1 MTIAEVILQKLTD
14 LSDPKTASVQLRFFK
29 TGQGQYGEGD
39 RFLGVSLPQTR
50 RVVKEFF
57 ACAEWTDL
65 EKLYAS
71 AWHEAR
77 ACAVLILV
85 AKFEKAQTERE
96 RQEIFDFY
104 VEHLPRA
111 NNWDLIDI
119 SAYKIIGAYL
129 AGKKDRKILFALA
142 RSKNL
147 WEQRASIVS
156 TMYLVKCGEYEPTL
170 MLAEKF
176 FTHEH
181 DLMHKATGWLLR
193 EVGKKDERVLR
204 KFLDKHAARMPRT
217 MLRYSIEKLT
227 LEQKK
232 MYMEK

>member
-1 MTIAEVILQKLTD
+1 MKIADVILQKLHD
-14 LSDPKTASVQLRFFK
+14 LSDPKTAAVQLRFFK
-29 TGQGQYGEGD
+29 TGKGQYGEGD
-39 RFLGVSLPQTR
+39 RFLGVTLPQTR

-57 ACAEWTDL
+57 ACADWKDL

-77 ACAVLILV
+77 ACAVLVLV
-85 AKFEKAQTERE
+85 AKFEKAQTKRE
-96 RQEIFDFY
+96 RKEIFDFY
-104 VEHLPRA
+104 VAHLPRA

-119 SAYKIIGAYL
+119 SAYKIIGAFL
-129 AGKKDRKILFALA
+129 ADKKDRSILFVLA
-142 RSKNL
+142 QSENL

-156 TMYLVKCGEYEPTL
+156 TMFLVKREEFGPTL
-170 MLAEKF
+170 KLAEQF

-204 KFLDKHAARMPRT
+204 KFLGKHAARMPRT
-217 MLRYSIEKLT
+217 MLRYSIEKLSPA
-227 LEQKK
+227 QKK
-232 MYMEK
+232 FDMGK

>member
-1 MTIAEVILQKLTD
+1 MTIADVILQKLQD

-39 RFLGVSLPQTR
+39 RFLGVTLPQTR

-57 ACAEWTDL
+57 AHAEWTDL

-71 AWHEAR
+71 SWHEAR

-85 AKFEKAQTERE
+85 AKFEKAQSEGD

-104 VEHLPRA
+104 IKHLPRA

-129 AGKKDRKILFALA
+129 ASKKERNILFALA

-156 TMYLVKCGEYEPTL
+156 TMYLVKRGEYGATL
-170 MLAEKF
+170 ALAEKF

-204 KFLDKHAARMPRT
+204 DFLDKHAARMPRT

-227 LEQKK
+227 PEQKK
-232 MYMEK
+232 IYMGK